1 MVADPAAFRYGPFPA
16 QVIVFVL
23 GIEVEGAVG
32 DFADIRD
39 DIARLTCLAPHILV
53 TVQKI
58 VVGGIRVVPVA
69 HEIIRKEAVEP
80 VEIPAILGGH
90 ESADG
95 VPVHL
100 VPACLQCR

>member
-39 DIARLTCLAPHILV
+39 DVARLTCLAPHIPEFPENYNDAGSRTGV
-53 TVQKI
+53 SC
-58 VVGGIRVVPVA
+58 
-69 HEIIRKEAVEP
+69 
-80 VEIPAILGGH
+80 LG
-90 ESADG
+90 EVD
-95 VPVHL
+95 P
-100 VPACLQCR
+100 